1 MIYTHAMQEP
11 VIHHI
16 AAANS
21 LRVHPGLS
29 SVYLRSCLM
38 FGEITSRNVYLIQI
52 YKHNQM
58 SDLLD
63 VEKILKVENSP
74 VLTY

>member
-1 MIYTHAMQEP
+1 MIYTHAMQES

-21 LRVHPGLS
+21 LYTPSL

-38 FGEITSRNVYLIQI
+38 FGEITSRNVYLIQN
-52 YKHNQM
+52 YENNQ
-58 SDLLD
+58 L
-63 VEKILKVENSP
+63 V
-74 VLTY
+74 

>member
-1 MIYTHAMQEP
+1 MIYTHAMQES

-21 LRVHPGLS
+21 LYTPSLS

-38 FGEITSRNVYLIQI
+38 FGEVTSRNVYLIQN
-52 YKHNQM
+52 Y
-58 SDLLD
+58 
-63 VEKILKVENSP
+63 
-74 VLTY
+74 

>member
-1 MIYTHAMQEP
+1 MIYTYAMQEY

-21 LRVHPGLS
+21 LYTPDLS

-38 FGEITSRNVYLIQI
+38 FGEITSQNIYVIQNCE
-52 YKHNQM
+52 HN
-58 SDLLD
+58 
-63 VEKILKVENSP
+63 
-74 VLTY
+74 